1 MLNQIYHL
9 YLVYSMQIYAN
20 VEDDFLTQK
29 QANKTERKN
38 QDKMKLKILP
48 GQASNPTAQRYYRQF
63 AAWSTSHSTLLQQY

>member
-20 VEDDFLTQK
+20 VEDDFLAQK

-48 GQASNPTAQRYYRQF
+48 RQASNPTA
-63 AAWSTSHSTLLQQY
+63 